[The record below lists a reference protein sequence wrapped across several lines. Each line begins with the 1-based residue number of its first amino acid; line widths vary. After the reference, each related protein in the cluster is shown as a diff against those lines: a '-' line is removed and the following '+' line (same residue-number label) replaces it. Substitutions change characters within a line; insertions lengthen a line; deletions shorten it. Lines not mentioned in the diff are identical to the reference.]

1 VNRDREPEPVS
12 YKPTCM
18 AWVVEIFA
26 SQDKS
31 NCKRYIL
38 RGSVCKVHGVI
49 LFMHICTIVIKQ
61 TQINSSNQLA

>member
-1 VNRDREPEPVS
+1 MRGVRGRLNAMNPNRDREPEPVS

-38 RGSVCKVHGVI
+38 RGSVCKVHELYYSCIYV
-49 LFMHICTIVIKQ
+49 Q
-61 TQINSSNQLA
+61 